1 MRRMARPP
9 LGPTGAKI
17 MDHTTIYSTVNR
29 RILNAIGDPIV
40 LVDARGIIVLSNRA
54 ARSAFALKENRHIN
68 SLQNVRD
75 RLDFHAGDVL
85 ALLQVSGR
93 RKTGVPDDI
102 IHHALKD
109 ADGNELPIYL
119 DVIHLSP
126 DDREEQKIDSPGGTS
141 SVSDA
146 PGEARGADE
155 NRSALPG
162 LRLMLDESVAE
173 SKRESGGLRL
183 LRFRD
188 LTAVQKSEKWRDE
201 LISMISHD
209 IRNPLS
215 AIRNS
220 LSLLLTD
227 VPDKLT
233 PVQAKFV
240 KTATRSID
248 RLNHLLDGVLDMSSI
263 DSGNFKFNP
272 SSVDVEKFVSE
283 VMSTF
288 ETLFNVQRIRL
299 KLKILG
305 DIEHIYVDT
314 EKLEQVLFNLLSNA
328 LKYTP
333 DGGEITLA
341 VRAAGVETF
350 DDDLRLLPWT
360 EMPNPKMVLIT
371 VGDTGLG
378 MNEDTLSSLFTRHY
392 KSSDEPK
399 LKGSHVGLSIS
410 KALVEAQGGSLR
422 VESRLGIGTDVT
434 VSLPCDEGTGYV
446 LNCIKSMKHYL
457 DRFLSEG
464 KRLTFYTIGKESSD
478 CWINLSKRWAKL
490 PVVNPPI
497 DEELSERFIIWPL
510 SEYLAA
516 AILVD
521 KAVVTDPI
529 EQPEVDVKRIWEENP
544 RPELPFG
551 PDGMLDEY
559 AVHYDGYTAG
569 ICIAPLEGET
579 LARLFNL
586 SLKRLS
592 KADRIGTQSGVTS

>member
-1 MRRMARPP
+1 
-9 LGPTGAKI
+9 
-17 MDHTTIYSTVNR
+17 MDHTTIYSAVNR
-29 RILNAIGDPIV
+29 RVLNAIGDPIV
-40 LVDARGIIVLSNRA
+40 LVDARGTIVLSNLS
-54 ARSAFALKENRHIN
+54 ARSAFALKENRHIR
-68 SLQNVRD
+68 SLHNVRD
-75 RLDFHAGDVL
+75 RLDFHVDDVL
-85 ALLQVSGR
+85 ALLQLDGR
-93 RKTGVPDDI
+93 RETEVPDDI
-102 IHHALKD
+102 IHHPLKD
-109 ADGNELPIYL
+109 ADGNEVPVYL
-119 DVIHLSP
+119 DVIHLNP
-126 DDREEQKIDSPGGTS
+126 QDRQEKKTGSPGAASSATS
-141 SVSDA
+141 GA
-146 PGEARGADE
+146 PGAHRPGVQSKKRAARK
-155 NRSALPG
+155 NHSAVPG
-162 LRLMLDESVAE
+162 MRLMLDESDAE
-173 SKRESGGLRL
+173 SKCESCGLRL

-188 LTAVQKSEKWRDE
+188 LTAVQKNEKWRDE

-263 DSGNFKFNP
+263 DSGSFTFRP

-288 ETLFNVQRIRL
+288 ETLFNVQRVRL

-305 DIEHIYVDT
+305 DIEHIFVDT

-333 DGGEITLA
+333 DGGEITLT
-341 VRAAGVETF
+341 VRPGGVETF

-360 EMPNPKMVLIT
+360 EMPNPKMVLVT

-378 MNEDTLSSLFTRHY
+378 MNEDTLSNLFTRHY
-392 KSSDEPK
+392 KSLDEPK
-399 LKGSHVGLSIS
+399 LKGSHLGLSIS

-422 VESRLGIGTDVT
+422 VESQLGIGTDVT
-434 VSLPCDEGTGYV
+434 VSLPCDERTGYV
-446 LNCIKSMKHYL
+446 LNCIKSMKYYL

-464 KRLTFYTIGKESSD
+464 KRITFYTIGKESND
-478 CWINLSKRWAKL
+478 CWINLSKRWVKN
-490 PVVNPPI
+490 PVVNPPV
-497 DEELSERFIIWPL
+497 DAELSERFVIWPL

-516 AILVD
+516 AIMVD
-521 KAVVTDPI
+521 KGIVTDAV
-529 EQPEVDVKRIWEENP
+529 EQPEVDVKRIWEESP
-544 RPELPFG
+544 QSEIPFG
-551 PDGMLDEY
+551 SDGMLDEY
-559 AVHYDGYTAG
+559 AIHYDGYTAG

-579 LARLFNL
+579 LARLFNI
-586 SLKRLS
+586 SLRRLT
-592 KADRIGTQSGVTS
+592 KADRIGKQSNVTS

>member
-1 MRRMARPP
+1 
-9 LGPTGAKI
+9 
-17 MDHTTIYSTVNR
+17 MDHTTIYSTFNR

-40 LVDARGIIVLSNRA
+40 LIDARGTVVLSNLS
-54 ARSAFALKENRHIN
+54 ARSAFALKENRHIK
-68 SLQNVRD
+68 SLENVQD
-75 RLDFHAGDVL
+75 RLDFQVDDVL
-85 ALLQVSGR
+85 ALLHLDGR
-93 RKTGVPDDI
+93 RKEDVPNDI
-102 IHHALKD
+102 IHHPLKD
-109 ADGNELPIYL
+109 ADGNEIPIYL
-119 DVIHLSP
+119 DVIHLNP
-126 DDREEQKIDSPGGTS
+126 EAMAIEEKKNGS
-141 SVSDA
+141 S
-146 PGEARGADE
+146 GAASGASNAQRNKRAVKK
-155 NRSALPG
+155 NRPALPG
-162 LRLMLDESVAE
+162 MRLMLDESDADA
-173 SKRESGGLRL
+173 KRGSGGLRL

-188 LTAVQKSEKWRDE
+188 LTAVQKNEKWRDE

-263 DSGNFKFNP
+263 DSGSFKFKP

-283 VMSTF
+283 VMNTF
-288 ETLFNVQRIRL
+288 ETLFNVQRVRL

-305 DIEHIYVDT
+305 DIERIFVDT

-333 DGGEITLA
+333 DGGEIMLT
-341 VRAAGVETF
+341 VRPAGVETF

-360 EMPNPKMVLIT
+360 EMPTPKMVLFT
-371 VGDTGLG
+371 VSDTGLG
-378 MNEDTLSSLFTRHY
+378 MNEDTLSNLFTRHY

-399 LKGSHVGLSIS
+399 LKGSHLGLSIS

-434 VSLPCDEGTGYV
+434 VSLPCDERTGYV

-464 KRLTFYTIGKESSD
+464 KRLTFFTIGKESSD

-490 PVVNPPI
+490 PVANPPI

-510 SEYLAA
+510 SEYLAV
-516 AILVD
+516 AILAD
-521 KAVVTDPI
+521 KAVVTDAI
-529 EQPEVDVKRIWEENP
+529 EQPEVDVKRIWEESP
-544 RPELPFG
+544 QPDIPFES
-551 PDGMLDEY
+551 DGMLDEY
-559 AVHYDGYTAG
+559 AIHYDGYTAG
-569 ICIAPLEGET
+569 MCIAPPEGET
-579 LARLFNL
+579 LARLFNI
-586 SLKRLS
+586 SLKRLT
-592 KADRIGTQSGVTS
+592 KADRIGMQSNVTS